1 MLNRGQ
7 SEFLTVEDNIM
18 KKSKGAI
25 FWIPRVICI
34 IAIAFISMFALDAF
48 QPGLSIWKQL
58 QDFFM
63 HMIPSFVL
71 LAILIVSWKWE
82 LVGGILFTVVGIV
95 LTPIIFYHNY
105 AMNDSVWMSIGIVC
119 TLTVPFF
126 IAGVLFL
133 IGYKKNKKL
142 AVMLLAFLMIT
153 LVAALIVALFM
164 GSGKGE
170 TYSVTSELVN
180 APDEEIRR
188 VYVTAEVEEA
198 LMPVFWPSFEHSL
211 VSAFESNGV
220 DTTFELIREVDGS
233 VGTDENIGA
242 PSSDATMHISIEALY
257 RTHTDGYEA
266 IVGTVFEV
274 ALTDAKTGER
284 AWHLSGKVDYIAEKF
299 FKSPG
304 WRAHEGI
311 RMEFA
316 WNTTAAIVR
325 TFMVDIKGQRSA
337 PIYTVTEARN
347 RHGQRADTTYAY
359 SIVDRWSCQ
368 LNDDKTPADLVAASS
383 VWLKAARSNEGG
395 EDLEAFLE
403 FPIEADTGGD
413 DFTSVLV
420 FADRKTW
427 GAFYYDYPNSPAG
440 EAEKAWGEVA
450 TCTGASAWASV
461 ELE

>member
-1 MLNRGQ
+1 
-7 SEFLTVEDNIM
+7 
-18 KKSKGAI
+18 
-25 FWIPRVICI
+25 
-34 IAIAFISMFALDAF
+34 
-48 QPGLSIWKQL
+48 
-58 QDFFM
+58 
-63 HMIPSFVL
+63 
-71 LAILIVSWKWE
+71 
-82 LVGGILFTVVGIV
+82 
-95 LTPIIFYHNY
+95 
-105 AMNDSVWMSIGIVC
+105 
-119 TLTVPFF
+119 
-126 IAGVLFL
+126 
-133 IGYKKNKKL
+133 
-142 AVMLLAFLMIT
+142 
-153 LVAALIVALFM
+153 M

-242 PSSDATMHISIEALY
+242 SPSDATMHISIEALY

-274 ALTDAKTGER
+274 TLTDAKTGER

-299 FKSPG
+299 FKRPG

-347 RHGQRADTTYAY
+347 RHGQRADTAYAD

-440 EAEKAWGEVA
+440 KAEKAWGEVA
-450 TCTGASAWASV
+450 TCTGASVWASV
-461 ELE
+461 EIE

>member
-1 MLNRGQ
+1 MSILRMRLIRNVVFFVLAALFAVLSYMVFFYRPG
-7 SEFLTVEDNIM
+7 S
-18 KKSKGAI
+18 
-25 FWIPRVICI
+25 IPSLLP
-34 IAIAFISMFALDAF
+34 IAFSIS
-48 QPGLSIWKQL
+48 GLVVVILTARLEEAGARKL
-58 QDFFM
+58 FFILTGASAAA
-63 HMIPSFVL
+63 IPLTAILHNFIFEGFFFVL
-71 LAILIVSWKWE
+71 A
-82 LVGGILFTVVGIV
+82 LFVFPALFVIGWLGSVVLMGTSERQISR
-95 LTPIIFYHNY
+95 L
-105 AMNDSVWMSIGIVC
+105 DGRD
-119 TLTVPFF
+119 
-126 IAGVLFL
+126 
-133 IGYKKNKKL
+133 
-142 AVMLLAFLMIT
+142 AVMLLPALMIA
-153 LVAALIVALFM
+153 LVAAVIVALFM

-170 TYSVTSELVN
+170 SYSVTSELVN

-284 AWHLSGKVDYIAEKF
+284 AWHLSGKVDYIAEKS
-299 FKSPG
+299 FKRPG

-325 TFMVDIKGQRSA
+325 TFMFDIKGQRSA

-347 RHGQRADTTYAY
+347 RHGQRADTAYAD

-383 VWLKAARSNEGG
+383 VWLKAAKSNEGG
-395 EDLEAFLE
+395 EDVEAFLE
-403 FPIEADTGGD
+403 FPIEADTGDD

-450 TCTGASAWASV
+450 TCTGASVWASV
-461 ELE
+461 EIQSGE